1 MSQTGRLQKAL
12 GYEFGDPNLLQLA
25 LTHRSVGNANNE
37 RMEFLGDSIVNHVV
51 AEFLFHRFPKVREG
65 SLSRMRASLVKGV
78 TLAEVSRELKL
89 GEYLHLGPGERKS
102 GGQRRDSILADTL
115 EAVAGAI
122 LLDGGY
128 AACRERILAWFDSRL
143 ANMTAEQ
150 DGKDAKTRLQEY
162 LQGRGQ
168 SLPEYVLVS
177 AEGEDHA
184 QTFLIACSL
193 STSGIETRGSGTS
206 RRGAEQAAAQSALEE
221 IASGNA

>member
-78 TLAEVSRELKL
+78 TLAEVSRELEL
-89 GEYLHLGPGERKS
+89 GEYIHLGPGERKS

-122 LLDGGY
+122 LIDGGY
-128 AACRERILAWFDSRL
+128 VACRDRILAWFDSRL
-143 ANMTAEQ
+143 SSMTAEQ
-150 DGKDAKTRLQEY
+150 DGKDPKTRLQEY

-177 AEGEDHA
+177 ADGEDHA
-184 QTFLIACSL
+184 QTFLVACKMPAS
-193 STSGIETRGSGTS
+193 SAETRGSGTS
-206 RRGAEQAAAQSALEE
+206 RRSAEQAAALSALEE
-221 IASGNA
+221 IASGDA

>member
-51 AEFLFHRFPKVREG
+51 AEFLYHRFPKVREG

-78 TLAEVSRELKL
+78 TLAEVSRELEL

-128 AACRERILAWFDSRL
+128 VACRDRILAWFDSRL
-143 ANMTAEQ
+143 SIMTAEQ
-150 DGKDAKTRLQEY
+150 DGKDPKTRLQEY

-177 AEGEDHA
+177 AAGEDHA
-184 QTFLIACSL
+184 QTFLVACKMPAGSA
-193 STSGIETRGSGTS
+193 ETRGSGTS
-206 RRGAEQAAAQSALEE
+206 RRSAEQAAALSALEE